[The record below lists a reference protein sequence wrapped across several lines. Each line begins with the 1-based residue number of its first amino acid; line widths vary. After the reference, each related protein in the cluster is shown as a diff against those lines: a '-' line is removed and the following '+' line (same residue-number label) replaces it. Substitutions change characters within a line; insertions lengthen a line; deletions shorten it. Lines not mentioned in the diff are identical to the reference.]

1 MATRKINYKDKSPL
15 QTKPEIPGENKVN
28 AEDLNQIKEV
38 VNNNADEIELR
49 QLKEEGKGLSKN
61 DFTDELKA
69 KLESLN
75 NYNDTEIKKEI
86 NEINKKVAEN
96 TENDIKQDNEI
107 LELKTNYTNLQEQ
120 NTKLE
125 SQIKKDRENMINLE
139 VEGQSIHIEDSSDLE
154 GKLEVLGNVE
164 QDVREGYN
172 LYDYMSKAISTTKG
186 LTVTKDTENGYL
198 IVNGTPEVSYLS
210 VCNSMEITDILKD
223 KATYTLWQEKYD
235 NKLYLQVVGTKKDGT
250 GNTYFFSASQKTAF
264 TVDKSKYSRYAINIQ
279 IGLTTQAGT
288 FNNYKNRYM
297 LYEGT
302 EEKPYE
308 PYGASPSPEYPST
321 VRAVGDNINLLENTA
336 KTQIINGVEFTVNP
350 DKTIKINGT
359 ATENISTDITKNFA
373 ITEQSIFSGMCDGYG
388 YNKMLIQIQGSDYN
402 VNIPNSTPQV
412 LQPKDNVKVRIYI
425 YAGTSITNAIIKP
438 QINKGTV
445 AKPYE
450 QYGASPSPEYP
461 SEIRAV
467 GDKGSVEIKK
477 QTQNILS
484 LTELPATIDGITVN
498 KNSGKIVLN
507 GTTTKQ
513 NDKYKIGT
521 FNTRENRNYIL
532 SITNKVN
539 GLGFNANFNTIGLTA
554 DFNITKTGPKL
565 TGKSMTT
572 NAGKVELYMAF
583 NKDITFNNLEIGIM
597 VEEDKETGE
606 FVEHQEQTK
615 ILPIQKPMLIRDYFD
630 KLNNKEVHTWK
641 KIVLDGV
648 NNKVTQTTTNL
659 SGKYRYIYTDK
670 DLQDCSLSEEKAY
683 CTHLPLIGKSKT
695 YDKIL
700 GFTVANNSI
709 YIYTDGDIA
718 SNFNAKLQKENYVFY
733 IPVIESAYQ
742 NLDLTPE
749 QTKVLD
755 ELNNFQTYK
764 PVTNIT
770 TDSIAKL
777 KLKYI
782 ADTKTYVDNKTSNL
796 EQQVNTINQ
805 LLSTTKTSA
814 KLLDNLQSDIES
826 EVL

>member
-1 MATRKINYKDKSPL
+1 MSETKNLKLFKHDEPL
-15 QTKPEIPGENKVN
+15 ETNENKFDIDL
-28 AEDLNQIKEV
+28 ALNQNWDKIDKF
-38 VNNNADEIELR
+38 ADTV
-49 QLKEEGKGLSKN
+49 
-61 DFTDELKA
+61 DD
-69 KLESLN
+69 
-75 NYNDTEIKKEI
+75 
-86 NEINKKVAEN
+86 KV
-96 TENDIKQDNEI
+96 TK
-107 LELKTNYTNLQEQ
+107 LQEQ
-120 NTKLE
+120 NAKLE
-125 SQIKKDRENMINLE
+125 EKIKKDRENMINLE
-139 VEGQSIHIEDSSDLE
+139 VEGQSIHVEDSSDLE

-164 QDVREGYN
+164 QDTREGYN
-172 LYDYMSKAISTTKG
+172 LLENI
-186 LTVTKDTENGYL
+186 LTDKT
-198 IVNGTPEVSYLS
+198 VNG
-210 VCNSMEITDILKD
+210 ITVKINKD
-223 KATYTLWQEKYD
+223 K
-235 NKLYLQVVGTKKDGT
+235 
-250 GNTYFFSASQKTAF
+250 S
-264 TVDKSKYSRYAINIQ
+264 
-279 IGLTTQAGT
+279 
-288 FNNYKNRYM
+288 
-297 LYEGT
+297 
-302 EEKPYE
+302 
-308 PYGASPSPEYPST
+308 
-321 VRAVGDNINLLENTA
+321 
-336 KTQIINGVEFTVNP
+336 IIL
-350 DKTIKINGT
+350 NGT
-359 ATENISTDITKNFA
+359 ATSNTSLDITGNFA

-402 VNIPNSTPQV
+402 INIPNSTPQA

-450 QYGASPSPEYP
+450 QYGTTPSPEHP

-467 GDKGSVEIKK
+467 GDNINLLENKAKTTTVNGVTFTANEDGTVIANGTATSLAQISLVANVKLPAGTYTIKDGKAYVESEDFNGWFDGLNNPFTLTFNTEVLLKNVYIQVKQGETVNNKIFYPKLEKGTVATSYSKFGQGSVEIKK

-484 LTELPATIDGITVN
+484 LIELPATIDGITVN

-507 GTTTKQ
+507 GTTTQQ
-513 NDKYKIGT
+513 NDRYKIGT

-615 ILPIQKPMLIRDYFD
+615 ILPTQKPMLEGDYFD

-648 NNKVTQTTTNL
+648 NNKVTQETTATN
-659 SGKYRYIYTDK
+659 GKYRYKYTDK
-670 DLQDCSLSEEKAY
+670 DFKNCSLSEEKAY
-683 CTHLPLIGKSKT
+683 CTHLQLIEKNKT
-695 YDKIL
+695 YDKIV
-700 GFTVANNSI
+700 GFTVSNGALL
-709 YIYTDGDIA
+709 IYTDGDTA
-718 SNFNAKLQKENYVFY
+718 VNFNAKLQKENYVFY
-733 IPVIESAYQ
+733 IPVIESAYEKI
-742 NLDLTPE
+742 DLTSE
-749 QTKVLD
+749 QIKVLD
-755 ELNNFQTYK
+755 ELDNFQTYK

-782 ADTKTYVDNKTSNL
+782 ADTKTYIDNKTSNL

-805 LLSTTKTSA
+805 LLSTTKTSSV
-814 KLLDNLQSDIES
+814 LLDNLQKDIER

>member
-1 MATRKINYKDKSPL
+1 MSETKNLKLFKHDEPL
-15 QTKPEIPGENKVN
+15 ETNENKFDIDL
-28 AEDLNQIKEV
+28 ALNQNWDKIDKF
-38 VNNNADEIELR
+38 ADTV
-49 QLKEEGKGLSKN
+49 
-61 DFTDELKA
+61 DD
-69 KLESLN
+69 
-75 NYNDTEIKKEI
+75 
-86 NEINKKVAEN
+86 KV
-96 TENDIKQDNEI
+96 TK
-107 LELKTNYTNLQEQ
+107 LQEQ
-120 NTKLE
+120 NAKLE
-125 SQIKKDRENMINLE
+125 EKIKKDRENMINLE
-139 VEGQSIHIEDSSDLE
+139 VEGQSIHVEDSSDLE

-164 QDVREGYN
+164 QDTREGYN
-172 LYDYMSKAISTTKG
+172 LLENI
-186 LTVTKDTENGYL
+186 LTDKT
-198 IVNGTPEVSYLS
+198 VNG
-210 VCNSMEITDILKD
+210 ITVKINKD
-223 KATYTLWQEKYD
+223 K
-235 NKLYLQVVGTKKDGT
+235 
-250 GNTYFFSASQKTAF
+250 S
-264 TVDKSKYSRYAINIQ
+264 
-279 IGLTTQAGT
+279 
-288 FNNYKNRYM
+288 
-297 LYEGT
+297 
-302 EEKPYE
+302 
-308 PYGASPSPEYPST
+308 
-321 VRAVGDNINLLENTA
+321 
-336 KTQIINGVEFTVNP
+336 IIL
-350 DKTIKINGT
+350 NGT
-359 ATENISTDITKNFA
+359 ATSNTSLDITGNFA

-402 VNIPNSTPQV
+402 INIPNSTPQA
-412 LQPKDNVKVRIYI
+412 LQSKDNVKVRIYI
-425 YAGTSITNAIIKP
+425 YAGISITNAIIKP

-450 QYGASPSPEYP
+450 QYGTTPSPEHP

-467 GDKGSVEIKK
+467 GDNINLLENKAKTTTVNGVTFTANEDGTVIANGTATSLAQISLVANVKLPAGTYTIKDGKAYVESEDFNGWFDGLNNPFTLTFNTEVLLKNVYIQVKQGETVNNKIFYPKLEKGTVATSYSKFGQGSVEIKK

-484 LTELPATIDGITVN
+484 LIELPATIDGIIVN

-507 GTTTKQ
+507 GTTTQQ
-513 NDKYKIGT
+513 NDRYKIGT

-615 ILPIQKPMLIRDYFD
+615 ILPTQKPMLEGDYFD

-648 NNKVTQTTTNL
+648 NNKVTQETTATN
-659 SGKYRYIYTDK
+659 GKYRYKYTDK
-670 DLQDCSLSEEKAY
+670 DFKNCSLSEEKAY
-683 CTHLPLIGKSKT
+683 CTHLQLIEKNKT
-695 YDKIL
+695 YDKMV
-700 GFTVANNSI
+700 GFTVSNGALL
-709 YIYTDGDIA
+709 IYTDGDTA
-718 SNFNAKLQKENYVFY
+718 VNFNTKLQKENYIFY
-733 IPVIESAYQ
+733 IPVIESAYEKI
-742 NLDLTPE
+742 DLTPE

-796 EQQVNTINQ
+796 EQQVSVINQ
-805 LLSTTKTSA
+805 LLSTTKTSSV
-814 KLLDNLQSDIES
+814 LLDNLQSDIES

>member
-1 MATRKINYKDKSPL
+1 MATKKINYKDKAPL

-172 LYDYMSKAISTTKG
+172 ILENI
-186 LTVTKDTENGYL
+186 LTDRT
-198 IVNGTPEVSYLS
+198 VNG
-210 VCNSMEITDILKD
+210 ITVKINKD
-223 KATYTLWQEKYD
+223 KSITL
-235 NKLYLQVVGTKKDGT
+235 
-250 GNTYFFSASQKTAF
+250 
-264 TVDKSKYSRYAINIQ
+264 
-279 IGLTTQAGT
+279 
-288 FNNYKNRYM
+288 
-297 LYEGT
+297 
-302 EEKPYE
+302 
-308 PYGASPSPEYPST
+308 
-321 VRAVGDNINLLENTA
+321 
-336 KTQIINGVEFTVNP
+336 
-350 DKTIKINGT
+350 NGT
-359 ATENISTDITKNFA
+359 ATSNTSLDITWNFA

-388 YNKMLIQIQGSDYN
+388 YNKMLIQTQGSDYN

-597 VEEDKETGE
+597 VEEDKETGN
-606 FVEHQEQTK
+606 FVEHKEQK
-615 ILPIQKPMLIRDYFD
+615 YILPIQKPMLEGDYFNRVD
-630 KLNNKEVHTWK
+630 NKEIHTWK

-648 NNKVTQTTTNL
+648 NNKVIQTPTNL
-659 SGKYRYIYTDK
+659 NGKHRYEYKNK
-670 DLQDCSLSEEKAY
+670 DLKTCSLSEEKAY
-683 CTHLPLIGKSKT
+683 CTHLPLIEKSKT
-695 YDKIL
+695 YDRIV
-700 GFTVANNSI
+700 GFTVAYNSI
-709 YIYTDGDIA
+709 YIYTDGDTA
-718 SNFNAKLQKENYVFY
+718 DNFNAKLQKENYVFY
-733 IPVIESAYQ
+733 IPVIESAYKKI
-742 NLDLTPE
+742 DLTPE
-749 QTKVLD
+749 QTKVLE
-755 ELNNFQTYK
+755 ELDNIQTHK
-764 PVTNIT
+764 TITNIT

-782 ADTKTYVDNKTSNL
+782 ADTKTYVDNKTNNL
-796 EQQVNTINQ
+796 EQQVNTINK

-814 KLLDNLQSDIES
+814 KLLDNLQTDIES

>member
-1 MATRKINYKDKSPL
+1 MSETKNLKLFKHDEPL
-15 QTKPEIPGENKVN
+15 ETNENKFDIDL
-28 AEDLNQIKEV
+28 ALNQNWDKIDKF
-38 VNNNADEIELR
+38 ADTV
-49 QLKEEGKGLSKN
+49 
-61 DFTDELKA
+61 DD
-69 KLESLN
+69 
-75 NYNDTEIKKEI
+75 
-86 NEINKKVAEN
+86 KV
-96 TENDIKQDNEI
+96 TK
-107 LELKTNYTNLQEQ
+107 LQEQ
-120 NTKLE
+120 NAKLE
-125 SQIKKDRENMINLE
+125 EKIKKDRENMINLE
-139 VEGQSIHIEDSSDLE
+139 VEGQSIHVEDSSDLE

-164 QDVREGYN
+164 QDTREGYN
-172 LYDYMSKAISTTKG
+172 LLENI
-186 LTVTKDTENGYL
+186 LTDKT
-198 IVNGTPEVSYLS
+198 VNG
-210 VCNSMEITDILKD
+210 ITVKINKD
-223 KATYTLWQEKYD
+223 K
-235 NKLYLQVVGTKKDGT
+235 
-250 GNTYFFSASQKTAF
+250 S
-264 TVDKSKYSRYAINIQ
+264 
-279 IGLTTQAGT
+279 
-288 FNNYKNRYM
+288 
-297 LYEGT
+297 
-302 EEKPYE
+302 
-308 PYGASPSPEYPST
+308 
-321 VRAVGDNINLLENTA
+321 
-336 KTQIINGVEFTVNP
+336 IIL
-350 DKTIKINGT
+350 NGT
-359 ATENISTDITKNFA
+359 ATSNTSLDITGNFA

-402 VNIPNSTPQV
+402 INIPNSTPQA
-412 LQPKDNVKVRIYI
+412 LQSKDNVKVRIYI

-450 QYGASPSPEYP
+450 QYGTTPSPEHP

-467 GDKGSVEIKK
+467 GDNINLLENKAKTTTVNGVTFTANEDGTVIANGTATSLAQISLVANVKLPAGTYTIKDGKAYVESEDFNGWFDGLNNPFTLTFNTEVLLKNVYIQVKQGETVNNKIFYPKLEKGTVATSYSKFGQGSVEIKK

-484 LTELPATIDGITVN
+484 LIELPATIDGIIVN

-507 GTTTKQ
+507 GTTTQQ
-513 NDKYKIGT
+513 NDRYKIGT

-615 ILPIQKPMLIRDYFD
+615 ILPTQKPMLEGDYFD

-648 NNKVTQTTTNL
+648 NNKVTQETTATN
-659 SGKYRYIYTDK
+659 GKYRYKYTDK
-670 DLQDCSLSEEKAY
+670 DFKNCSLSEEKAY
-683 CTHLPLIGKSKT
+683 CTHLQLIEKNKT
-695 YDKIL
+695 YDKMV
-700 GFTVANNSI
+700 GFTVSNGPLL
-709 YIYTDGDIA
+709 IYTDGDTA
-718 SNFNAKLQKENYVFY
+718 VNFNTKLQKENYIFY
-733 IPVIESAYQ
+733 IPVIESAYEKI
-742 NLDLTPE
+742 DLTPE

-796 EQQVNTINQ
+796 EQQVSVINQ
-805 LLSTTKTSA
+805 LLSTTKTSSV
-814 KLLDNLQSDIES
+814 LLDNLQSDIES

>member
-1 MATRKINYKDKSPL
+1 MAVRKINYKDKSPL
-15 QTKPEIPGENKVN
+15 QTKPEIPEENKVN

-172 LYDYMSKAISTTKG
+172 ILENI
-186 LTVTKDTENGYL
+186 LTDRT
-198 IVNGTPEVSYLS
+198 VNG
-210 VCNSMEITDILKD
+210 ITVKINKD
-223 KATYTLWQEKYD
+223 KSITL
-235 NKLYLQVVGTKKDGT
+235 
-250 GNTYFFSASQKTAF
+250 
-264 TVDKSKYSRYAINIQ
+264 
-279 IGLTTQAGT
+279 
-288 FNNYKNRYM
+288 
-297 LYEGT
+297 
-302 EEKPYE
+302 
-308 PYGASPSPEYPST
+308 
-321 VRAVGDNINLLENTA
+321 
-336 KTQIINGVEFTVNP
+336 
-350 DKTIKINGT
+350 NGT
-359 ATENISTDITKNFA
+359 ATSNTSLDIMWNFA

-388 YNKMLIQIQGSDYN
+388 YKKMLIQIQGSDYN

-648 NNKVTQTTTNL
+648 NNKVTQTTTNQ
-659 SGKYRYIYTDK
+659 SGKYRYIHTDK

-805 LLSTTKTSA
+805 LLSTTKTSSI
-814 KLLDNLQSDIES
+814 LLDNLQKDIES